1 MLTRSPTPA
10 TTICG
15 VPGQVYSGQV
25 ANPGEP
31 GARLLNQAQET
42 AGLRPAICIVRTLR
56 QGVVD
61 RDQEL
66 FGGQGG
72 DYFGNIEEREDL
84 FARAGKIRYDGRGC
98 GRPSFKCK
106 YGVLQIQKLA
116 APDRE
121 ILEDLV
127 FSGASKLTSRRI
139 SE

>member
-10 TTICG
+10 TTICR

-72 DYFGNIEEREDL
+72 DYFWEYR
-84 FARAGKIRYDGRGC
+84 RKRR
-98 GRPSFKCK
+98 SFC
-106 YGVLQIQKLA
+106 
-116 APDRE
+116 E
-121 ILEDLV
+121 
-127 FSGASKLTSRRI
+127 SRKNTI
-139 SE
+139 